1 MIEVTRVRHAGGYKL
16 SLWFSDGSRG
26 TADLSGELAKRKR
39 WAPLRDEKVFAKAK
53 VDGGTV
59 AWPGDFDLAPER
71 LYALAHRL
79 PPPKTEADDRANIAT
94 VTLRQIR
101 ELTGRTQAELAEHM
115 GKSQAE
121 LSRVESRKRE
131 DIRLSTLREYVEAL
145 GGKVELVVTIGK
157 RRVVLSA

>member
-26 TADLSGELAKRKR
+26 VADLSGEVAKRKR
-39 WAPLRDEKVFAKAK
+39 WAPLRDEKAFAKAK

-71 LYALAHRL
+71 LYALAHQL
-79 PPPKTEADDRANIAT
+79 PPPKTEAQDRANIAT

-101 ELTGRTQAELAEHM
+101 ELAGITQAELAVDM

-131 DIRLSTLREYVEAL
+131 DIRLSTLREYVAAL
-145 GGKVELVVTIGK
+145 GGKVELVVTVGK
-157 RRVVLSA
+157 KRMVLEA

>member
-26 TADLSGELAKRKR
+26 TADLSDEVAKRKR

-71 LYALAHRL
+71 LYALAHEL
-79 PPPKTEADDRANIAT
+79 PPPKTEAQDRANIAI

-101 ELTGRTQAELAEHM
+101 ELAGRTQAELAEHM

-121 LSRVESRKRE
+121 PSRVERRE
-131 DIRLSTLREYVEAL
+131 DVRLSTLREYVEAL
-145 GGKVELVVTIGK
+145 GGKVELVVTIGRK
-157 RRVVLSA
+157 KVVLGA